1 MDIDAIVK
9 GIRKGDT
16 LSVSRAISIVEDRSQ
31 ISFSSE
37 IMKKIYNRTGNIHII
52 GVTGPPGVGKS
63 SMIGKL
69 ASEIATRGRKTSI
82 IAVDASSPFT
92 GGTLLGN
99 RVRMQESIN
108 RNSIYMRSLAS
119 RGFKGGLSS
128 AALSTIRIL
137 DAAGFDSVIVE
148 TVGSGQ
154 ADIDIMKIA
163 HTIVVLHAP
172 GLGDILQSI
181 KAGIME
187 IGDIFVVNKI
197 DREGAFL
204 AIKDIEDSLSMLP
217 GGSWKRKVIGV
228 NSLDGENIDA
238 LLDEIE
244 RHRSHGKGKRGD
256 GDAMKEMSIY
266 IEDELRRIILE
277 RSAPK
282 GDLNR
287 EMKRMMADGIDPFNG
302 ALKLVTSLV
311 GSEI

>member
-1 MDIDAIVK
+1 MNTDAIVK
-9 GIRKGDT
+9 GIRGGDIP
-16 LSVSRAISIVEDRSQ
+16 SVSRAISIVEDRSQ
-31 ISFSSE
+31 ISVSSE
-37 IMKKIYNRTGNIHII
+37 IMKKIYDRTGNIHII

-69 ASEIATRGRKTSI
+69 ASEIALRGRKTSI

-163 HTIVVLHAP
+163 HTIIVLHAP

-217 GGSWKRKVIGV
+217 GGPWKRKVIGV
-228 NSLDGENIDA
+228 NSLSGENIDA

-244 RHRSHGKGKRGD
+244 RHRSLGKENRGD
-256 GDAMKEMSIY
+256 GEAMQEMSIY

-287 EMKRMMADGIDPFNG
+287 EMKRMMAKGIDPFNG